1 MVAGLMVDFDGL
13 MVYGCKFNGLWLQV
27 AWCSTR
33 SWWRCLAWVNW
44 LRVTELSAD
53 TFVTKWDFLVDFDF
67 SFSKLYLERFCYNIF
82 PLCSKNKLLA
92 IWQVSNL
99 YCNYFIPINLTPNG
113 IPFHVLSIAK
123 VWLKL
128 ARQSRTGLMRFR
140 NRFLCV
146 NVMDG

>member
-1 MVAGLMVDFDGL
+1 MVAGCKFNGVWLQVASLMVDGCRFNGWFWWFMVASL

-92 IWQVSNL
+92 IWQLSNL
-99 YCNYFIPINLTPNG
+99 YYNYFTPINLTPNG

-123 VWLKL
+123 VWLL
-128 ARQSRTGLMRFR
+128 
-140 NRFLCV
+140 
-146 NVMDG
+146 